1 MELLKENLNK
11 YGIKGRE
18 LIKENNII
26 NIIIENY
33 KNEINKNKKTFDLF
47 FSNYKNYSKKELKI
61 NYILTQKNSNNNLI
75 SKNII
80 LKEKIKKLIL
90 KYNNFE
96 KIFHTNIIKSINILN
111 NLKEDNFLLEFFL
124 KERNNLIKIFSSEKK
139 DLENLNYY
147 KNDINYIFNEN
158 IKGIENFLKKELFH
172 YQKKLA
178 IDTRKL
184 NVEKKNNLILKNEI
198 NKFIYF
204 LNNNEENNIE
214 NNNNNIEKNINEKN
228 KEEFNIEDLNEIF
241 FTEFEEDFL
250 NDVELNDI
258 DNFKENKNDI
268 SFENKNKNIIDNKHN
283 RNIQSTGDLIPK
295 LNFKLIEFNKI
306 KIDSNII
313 KENNQNEKN
322 KINNNNDEKNICL
335 KIENMKKKIKNIKIK
350 NKKYK
355 KIIKKFLNFNIKY
368 QKLLSNIEKQIEN
381 KFKDNEY
388 INHIHFNSEYDL
400 V

>member
-90 KYNNFE
+90 KFNNFE

-124 KERNNLIKIFSSEKK
+124 KERNNLIKIFYTEKK
-139 DLENLNYY
+139 YLENLNYY
-147 KNDINYIFNEN
+147 KNDINFIFNEN
-158 IKGIENFLKKELFH
+158 LKEIENCLKKELFY

-178 IDTRKL
+178 LDTRKL

-204 LNNNEENNIE
+204 LNNDEENNIE
-214 NNNNNIEKNINEKN
+214 NNNNNIKSINDKN
-228 KEEFNIEDLNEIF
+228 KEEVDIDDLNEIF

-258 DNFKENKNDI
+258 DNITKNKNDI
-268 SFENKNKNIIDNKHN
+268 SFENKINNNIINNKHI

-306 KIDSNII
+306 KIDSNLI
-313 KENNQNEKN
+313 KENNQNEQN
-322 KINNNNDEKNICL
+322 KINNSDEKNISL

-350 NKKYK
+350 NKKNK
-355 KIIKKFLNFNIKY
+355 KIIIKFLNFNNKY

-381 KFKDNEY
+381 KFKKNNIY
-388 INHIHFNSEYDL
+388 HIHINSEYDL

>member
-1 MELLKENLNK
+1 MELKANLNK

-18 LIKENNII
+18 LIIENNII

-33 KNEINKNKKTFDLF
+33 KKEINFYKKIFESF
-47 FSNYKNYSKKELKI
+47 FSNYKKLSKNELKI
-61 NYILTQKNSNNNLI
+61 NYILIQKNSNNNLI

-90 KYNNFE
+90 KFNNFE

-124 KERNNLIKIFSSEKK
+124 KERNNLIKIFYTEKK
-139 DLENLNYY
+139 YLENLNYY
-147 KNDINYIFNEN
+147 KNDINFIFNEN
-158 IKGIENFLKKELFH
+158 LKEIENCLKKELFY

-178 IDTRKL
+178 LDTRKL

-204 LNNNEENNIE
+204 LNNDEENNIE
-214 NNNNNIEKNINEKN
+214 NNNNNIKSINDKN
-228 KEEFNIEDLNEIF
+228 KEEVDIDDLNEIF

-258 DNFKENKNDI
+258 DNITKNKNDI
-268 SFENKNKNIIDNKHN
+268 SFENKINNNIINNKHI

-306 KIDSNII
+306 KIDSNLI
-313 KENNQNEKN
+313 KENNQNEQN
-322 KINNNNDEKNICL
+322 KINNSDEKNISL

-350 NKKYK
+350 NKKNK
-355 KIIKKFLNFNIKY
+355 KIIIKFLNFNNKY

-381 KFKDNEY
+381 KFKKNNIY
-388 INHIHFNSEYDL
+388 HIHINSEYDL

>member
-1 MELLKENLNK
+1 MELKANLNK

-18 LIKENNII
+18 LIIENNII

-33 KNEINKNKKTFDLF
+33 KKEINFYKKIFESF
-47 FSNYKNYSKKELKI
+47 FSNYKKLSKNELKI
-61 NYILTQKNSNNNLI
+61 NYILIQKNSNNNLI

-124 KERNNLIKIFSSEKK
+124 KERNNLIKIFYTEKK
-139 DLENLNYY
+139 YLENLNYY
-147 KNDINYIFNEN
+147 KNDINFIFNEN
-158 IKGIENFLKKELFH
+158 LKEIENCLKKELFY

-178 IDTRKL
+178 LDTRKL

-204 LNNNEENNIE
+204 LNNDEENNIE
-214 NNNNNIEKNINEKN
+214 NNNNNIKSINDKN
-228 KEEFNIEDLNEIF
+228 KEEVDIDDLNEIF

-258 DNFKENKNDI
+258 DNITKNKNDI
-268 SFENKNKNIIDNKHN
+268 SFENKINNNIINNKHI

-306 KIDSNII
+306 KIDSNLI
-313 KENNQNEKN
+313 KENNQNEQN
-322 KINNNNDEKNICL
+322 KINNSDEKNISL

-350 NKKYK
+350 NKKNK
-355 KIIKKFLNFNIKY
+355 KIIIKFLNFNNKY

-381 KFKDNEY
+381 KFKKNNIY
-388 INHIHFNSEYDL
+388 HIHINSEYDL